1 MVSRLCPSPDPS
13 AACVGTLV
21 CPVCA
26 RPAGVHQGRDALAA
40 PSWATGTTAVTPC
53 GVTPA
58 RPRCTEPDRGRH
70 CAGTAGWELV
80 CSALDAHSMQLRGH
94 SIKCVLTSA
103 VGPQT
108 GSLSI
113 QAESDSFAMTT
124 LVRHSV

>member
-1 MVSRLCPSPDPS
+1 MVSRLCPRPDHS
-13 AACVGTLV
+13 DACVGTLV
-21 CPVCA
+21 GPVCD
-26 RPAGVHQGRDALAA
+26 RPAGVNQGRDARAA
-40 PSWATGTTAVTPC
+40 TSWATGTTAVTPC
-53 GVTPA
+53 GCTTA

-108 GSLSI
+108 GSLS
-113 QAESDSFAMTT
+113 
-124 LVRHSV
+124 